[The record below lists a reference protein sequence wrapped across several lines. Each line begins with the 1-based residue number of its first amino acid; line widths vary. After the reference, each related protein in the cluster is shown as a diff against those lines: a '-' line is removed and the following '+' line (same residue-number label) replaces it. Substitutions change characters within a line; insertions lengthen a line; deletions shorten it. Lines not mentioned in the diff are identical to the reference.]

1 MSTRAI
7 LLHLLLCI
15 ALVFNGAASAMAS
28 VQMMQMHADGQGTA
42 SVPVPTMVAG
52 AEPAMPCHH
61 DGQAS
66 HSQDAAAA
74 ATPSKDQQPHQAPDC
89 CKSSTC
95 TCACVHQAAAMVPM
109 LAFHGVVSLHGS
121 SVRPMTLG
129 HPTPALPHLIRP
141 PIG

>member
-7 LLHLLLCI
+7 LLRLLLCI

-42 SVPVPTMVAG
+42 SIPVPTMAD

-66 HSQDAAAA
+66 HSQDAADA
-74 ATPSKDQQPHQAPDC
+74 ATPSKDKQPHQAPDC

-109 LAFHGVVSLHGS
+109 MAFQGAALLHAG
-121 SVRPMTLG
+121 SVRSMALG
-129 HPTPALPHLIRP
+129 HPAPALPHLIRP

>member
-7 LLHLLLCI
+7 LLRLLLCI

-42 SVPVPTMVAG
+42 SIPVPTMAD

-61 DGQAS
+61 NGQAS
-66 HSQDAAAA
+66 HSQDAADAA
-74 ATPSKDQQPHQAPDC
+74 MPSKDKQPHQAPDC

-95 TCACVHQAAAMVPM
+95 TCACVHQAAAMVPVM
-109 LAFHGVVSLHGS
+109 AFQGTALLHVG
-121 SVRPMTLG
+121 SVRSMALG
-129 HPTPALPHLIRP
+129 HATPPLPHLIRP